1 MVALGRREAL
11 SADDVSNVGSFLPVA
26 RGLQGGSGVPKT
38 RGPELPR
45 ASLAPGK
52 LLGDLERDWDRE
64 LREAVPVSG

>member
-38 RGPELPR
+38 RGPEQAFHGHRWPQG
-45 ASLAPGK
+45 SFWETWKEIGT
-52 LLGDLERDWDRE
+52 G
-64 LREAVPVSG
+64 S